1 MGKRGVQLAEEVS
14 VPRLRAQSLN
24 LTKKEVQEWAVFLE
38 EDEDAVQLLF
48 NMFNDPDYEDE
59 NAIAKTT
66 ANLKGDTRTK
76 KEYLEE
82 QEKINYA
89 AIKEQLILQINRA
102 AFEQTDVDLTAELTT
117 EDMKTMVA
125 VLTDTPRYKVR
136 RFDNRINVT
145 MTRLLL
151 KCIRPSVRKTFLEN
165 PQAFT
170 PHNGFLYTASDE
182 YGNGT
187 THWCQLAIPNIFKP
201 GEEVELLSV
210 LRENSTFAA
219 RQMALVDN
227 AVLSYREA
235 KAALIEQEIRF
246 ASKLQNNL
254 KDKTWLGLLKRWPTW
269 FVGLYENKFKKTLF
283 DHTYDDK
290 TFFRGLGIR
299 YRYTN
304 AKCSLYEQYLQ
315 TP

>member
-24 LTKKEVQEWAVFLE
+24 LTKKEVQEWAMFLE

-48 NMFNDPDYEDE
+48 NIFNDPDYEDE

-66 ANLKGDTRTK
+66 ANLKGDSRTK

-82 QEKINYA
+82 QDKLNYA
-89 AIKEQLILQINRA
+89 VLKQQLILQINRA
-102 AFEQTDVDLTAELTT
+102 AFEQNDIDLTTALSA
-117 EDMKTMVA
+117 DDFKLMVA
-125 VLTDTPRYKVR
+125 VLTDTPRFKVHR
-136 RFDNRINVT
+136 LDNRITVT

-151 KCIRPSVRKTFLEN
+151 KCIRPSVRKTFIEN

-170 PHNGFLYTASDE
+170 PHSGFLYTASDE

-187 THWCQLAIPNIFKP
+187 THWCQLAIPNLFKY
-201 GEEVELLSV
+201 GEEVELLNE

-227 AVLSYREA
+227 AILSYRDA

-246 ASKLQNNL
+246 ATKLQNNL
-254 KDKTWLGLLKRWPTW
+254 NDKTWLGLLKRWPTW
-269 FVGLYENKFKKTLF
+269 FIGLYESKFKKTLF
-283 DHTYDDK
+283 EHGYDDK

-304 AKCSLYEQYLQ
+304 AKCNLYEQYLESV
-315 TP
+315 